1 MKGIFKMKVKINQKN
16 DTITANDI
24 HCSKESLSKMIE
36 SINQNIQSPI
46 YIDRIDSYKKTF
58 LISYGKSL
66 RQRKFYSD

>member
-1 MKGIFKMKVKINQKN
+1 MKVKINTKK
-16 DTITANDI
+16 DTITTNDI

-36 SINQNIQSPI
+36 SINQNVQSPV

-58 LISYGKSL
+58 LTSYSKSL